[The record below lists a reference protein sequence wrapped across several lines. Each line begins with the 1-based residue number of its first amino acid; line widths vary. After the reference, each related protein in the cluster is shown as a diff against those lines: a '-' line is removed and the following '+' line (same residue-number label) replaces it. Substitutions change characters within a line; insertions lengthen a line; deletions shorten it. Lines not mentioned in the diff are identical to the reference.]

1 MTLKAPLASP
11 GLAVL
16 PSLTFSTA
24 KGTSRTGSLEA
35 SSPPASYHCAASPS
49 SSQET
54 ALRCCG
60 AWFLHEAPPPSRGYS
75 EDSWVH
81 PNGQDRCEGNS
92 SHLTQGQGLD
102 TRYQTRK
109 LCIKAKGDCS
119 SSSVVMTH
127 KGLILLKKIAMSQ
140 TQPIN

>member
-1 MTLKAPLASP
+1 MRAEHCDSE
-11 GLAVL
+11 
-16 PSLTFSTA
+16 
-24 KGTSRTGSLEA
+24 GTVSISRTGCPSFPNILHCQGHKQDPLEA

-92 SHLTQGQGLD
+92 SHLTQGQVLD

-109 LCIKAKGDCS
+109 LHQSKSLRTFCMRKIFYENANER
-119 SSSVVMTH
+119 
-127 KGLILLKKIAMSQ
+127 ILCF
-140 TQPIN
+140 